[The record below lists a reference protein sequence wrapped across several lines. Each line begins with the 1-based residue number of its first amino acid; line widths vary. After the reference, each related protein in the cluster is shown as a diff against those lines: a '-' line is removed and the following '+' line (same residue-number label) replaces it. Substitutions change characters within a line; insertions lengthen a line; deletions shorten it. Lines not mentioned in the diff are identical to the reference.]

1 VNTVDYFQLK
11 HTNMLKKA
19 NENEVVDSFEKKKRI
34 RDAAKYYGLFLESL
48 GFDYEADPQTI
59 ETPLRVAKA
68 WVDDLVKGSM
78 TEAPNI
84 TTFPNEEGYDGI
96 VIQTGIKVNSMCAH
110 HNLPFYGYAAVA
122 YLPEK
127 NVIGLS
133 KLNRV
138 VDWFS
143 RRPQMQ
149 ESLTAQIHKFLTDKL
164 ECESVA
170 VSISGHHLCCG
181 MRGVQH
187 PDSMMTTNKFSGA
200 FVEKDNLVRQEFLHA
215 IKMNNLK

>member
-1 VNTVDYFQLK
+1 
-11 HTNMLKKA
+11 MLVKA
-19 NENEVVDSFEKKKRI
+19 NGNESITNLEKEDRKAS
-34 RDAAKYYGLFLESL
+34 AAHYYGLFLESL
-48 GFDYEADPQTI
+48 GFDYKADPQTI
-59 ETPLRVAKA
+59 DTPNRVAKA
-68 WVDDLVKGSM
+68 WLDDLIKGS
-78 TEAPNI
+78 I
-84 TTFPNEEGYDGI
+84 TDEPDITVFPNEDNYNGI

-122 YLPEK
+122 YIPKE

-138 VDWFS
+138 VEWFS

-149 ESLTAQIHKFLTDKL
+149 ESLTAQIHKFVSEKL
-164 ECESVA
+164 ECDNVA

-187 PDSMMTTNKFSGA
+187 PDSLMTTNKFSGQ
-200 FVEKDNLVRQEFLHA
+200 FLEGDNLVRQEFLHA
-215 IKMNNLK
+215 IKMNNLN

>member
-1 VNTVDYFQLK
+1 
-11 HTNMLKKA
+11 MLSKA
-19 NENEVVDSFEKKKRI
+19 NGNESITSLEKENRKAS
-34 RDAAKYYGLFLESL
+34 AAYYYGLFLESL
-48 GFDYEADPQTI
+48 GFDYKSDPQTI
-59 ETPLRVAKA
+59 DTPKRVAKA
-68 WVDDLVKGSM
+68 WLDDLIKGS
-78 TEAPNI
+78 I
-84 TTFPNEEGYDGI
+84 TSEPDITVFPNEEGYDGI

-133 KLNRV
+133 KLNRIV
-138 VDWFS
+138 EWFS

-149 ESLTAQIHKFLTDKL
+149 ESLTAQIHNFLTDKL
-164 ECESVA
+164 ECEHVA

-181 MRGVQH
+181 MRGIQH
-187 PDSMMTTNKFSGA
+187 PDSIMTTNKFSGR
-200 FVEKDNLVRQEFLHA
+200 FLEKDNLVREEFMNA

>member
-1 VNTVDYFQLK
+1 LD
-11 HTNMLKKA
+11 
-19 NENEVVDSFEKKKRI
+19 E
-34 RDAAKYYGLFLESL
+34 AAKYYGLFLESL

-59 ETPLRVAKA
+59 DTPKRVAKA
-68 WVDDLVKGSM
+68 WLDDLIKGSVSA
-78 TEAPNI
+78 EPNI
-84 TTFPNEEGYDGI
+84 TVFPNEEHYNGV

-122 YLPEK
+122 YIPKE

-133 KLNRV
+133 KLNRIV
-138 VDWFS
+138 EWFS

-149 ESLTAQIHKFLTDKL
+149 ESLTAQIHKFVTDKL
-164 ECESVA
+164 QCDDVA

-187 PDSMMTTNKFSGA
+187 PDSIMTTNKFSGA

-215 IKMNNLK
+215 IKMNNLN

>member
-1 VNTVDYFQLK
+1 L
-11 HTNMLKKA
+11 
-19 NENEVVDSFEKKKRI
+19 
-34 RDAAKYYGLFLESL
+34 
-48 GFDYEADPQTI
+48 
-59 ETPLRVAKA
+59 
-68 WVDDLVKGSM
+68 DDLIKGS
-78 TEAPNI
+78 I
-84 TTFPNEEGYDGI
+84 TSEPDITVFPNEEHYNGV

-122 YLPEK
+122 YIPKE

-133 KLNRV
+133 KLNRIV
-138 VDWFS
+138 EWFS

-149 ESLTAQIHKFLTDKL
+149 ESLTAQIHKFVSDKL
-164 ECESVA
+164 QCDDVA
-170 VSISGHHLCCG
+170 VSVSGHHLCCG

-187 PDSMMTTNKFSGA
+187 PDSVMTTNKFSGA

>member
-1 VNTVDYFQLK
+1 
-11 HTNMLKKA
+11 MLKKA
-19 NENEVVDSFEKKKRI
+19 NENEAISFEEQTNRMET
-34 RDAAKYYGLFLESL
+34 AAEHYGKFLEAL
-48 GFDYEADPQTI
+48 GFDYKADPQTV
-59 ETPLRVAKA
+59 ETPHRVAKA
-68 WVDDLVKGSM
+68 WIEDLVKGSM
-78 TEAPNI
+78 NEAPNI
-84 TTFPNEEGYDGI
+84 TVFPNEENYDGI

-122 YLPEK
+122 YLPTK

-133 KLNRV
+133 KLNRI

-149 ESLTAQIHKFLTDKL
+149 ESLTAQIHKYLSEKL
-164 ECESVA
+164 ECEHVA

-187 PDSMMTTNKFSGA
+187 PDSIMTTNKFSGR
-200 FVEKDNLVRQEFLHA
+200 FLESDNLVREEFMNA
-215 IKMNNLK
+215 IKMNNLN

>member
-1 VNTVDYFQLK
+1 
-11 HTNMLKKA
+11 MLKKA
-19 NENEVVDSFEKKKRI
+19 NENEEVSLQEQEQRI
-34 RDAAKYYGLFLESL
+34 EYGAYHYGKFLEAL
-48 GFDYEADPQTI
+48 GFDYTKDPQTI
-59 ETPLRVAKA
+59 DTPHRVAKA
-68 WVDDLVKGSM
+68 WIEDLIKGSVN
-78 TEAPNI
+78 PPPDI
-84 TTFPNEEGYDGI
+84 TVFPNEESYDGI

-122 YLPEK
+122 YLPGK

-149 ESLTAQIHKFLTDKL
+149 ESLTSQIHQYLTDKL
-164 ECESVA
+164 ECDHIA

-187 PDSMMTTNKFSGA
+187 PDSIMTTNKFSGR
-200 FVEKDNLVRQEFLHA
+200 FLEKDNLVREEFMNA
-215 IKMNNLK
+215 IKMNVLN

>member
-1 VNTVDYFQLK
+1 VDYFQLK

-181 MRGVQH
+181 MRGIQH
-187 PDSMMTTNKFSGA
+187 PDSLMTTNKFSGR
-200 FVEKDNLVRQEFLHA
+200 FLDSDNLIREEFMNA

>member
-1 VNTVDYFQLK
+1 
-11 HTNMLKKA
+11 MLKKA
-19 NENEVVDSFEKKKRI
+19 NENQSITSLEKSNRKAQ
-34 RDAAKYYGLFLESL
+34 AAYHYGLFLEAL
-48 GFDYEADPQTI
+48 GFDYKSDPQTI
-59 ETPLRVAKA
+59 DTPDRVAKA
-68 WVDDLVKGSM
+68 WLDDLVRGSV
-78 TEAPNI
+78 TEAPKV

-133 KLNRV
+133 KLNRI

-149 ESLTAQIHKFLTDKL
+149 ESLTQQIHQYLSDKL
-164 ECESVA
+164 ECEHVA

-187 PDSMMTTNKFSGA
+187 PDSLMTTNKFSGR
-200 FVEKDNLVRQEFLHA
+200 FLEKDNLVREEFMNA
-215 IKMNNLK
+215 IKMNKLN